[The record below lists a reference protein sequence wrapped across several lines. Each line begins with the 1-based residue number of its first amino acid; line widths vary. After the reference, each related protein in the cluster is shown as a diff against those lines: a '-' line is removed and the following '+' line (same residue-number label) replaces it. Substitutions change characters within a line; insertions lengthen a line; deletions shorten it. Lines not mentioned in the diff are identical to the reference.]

1 MAAISMVYP
10 QYVWAKEYI
19 FLSQKHWQQ
28 DREMF
33 SVVFYTNKFELYLI
47 FFGFSRFSASNS
59 SEEVHRRSQNGK
71 KLQNYTKN
79 KFLCFVGHL

>member
-19 FLSQKHWQQ
+19 FLSLKHWEQ

-33 SVVFYTNKFELYLI
+33 STVSFLDKQIQIFVPYL
-47 FFGFSRFSASNS
+47 FLVFSRFSASNS
-59 SEEVHRRSQNGK
+59 SREVHR
-71 KLQNYTKN
+71 
-79 KFLCFVGHL
+79 